1 MQPHPHPHHTP
12 QHSKRPWIMCT
23 ICGRNMTLFL
33 VFIYSRLPAQV
44 SRGCFL
50 LPSGTHVLTNKGPLP
65 LWHLETVFQLPLCIE
80 APTSLCLVSFYSGFL
95 NSHCEPGPRLDAGES
110 GRIQGRGWAEL
121 RVRTTEKAGR
131 ALLLPTVGMFL
142 ASEASPQTI
151 AFPDSGKLF
160 WPRILVCGG

>member
-1 MQPHPHPHHTP
+1 
-12 QHSKRPWIMCT
+12 MCT
-23 ICGRNMTLFL
+23 IYGRNINLFL

-44 SRGCFL
+44 SRRHFI
-50 LPSGTHVLTNKGPLP
+50 LPSGLRVLANTSPLP
-65 LWHLETVFQLPLCIE
+65 LWHLETVFQLSLCIE

-121 RVRTTEKAGR
+121 RVGMTEKAGR
-131 ALLLPTVGMFL
+131 APLLPKVERAGCALLLPTMGMFL
-142 ASEASPQTI
+142 ASEVSPQPI
-151 AFPDSGKLF
+151 VFPDSGRLF